1 MAIFLRKALK
11 VNSVVIILFRIDFIY
26 SKKYFR
32 FIKVLPMAF
41 ITSYLFLKWCSLP
54 QIAAGKFLCR
64 NLWNWHPMQRAGAE
78 KCFGNCGKIWKTLCK
93 ERCCKEYCKL
103 FSCIHNMI
111 AKYMYNEKM
120 QLVMRKY
127 MRNAHLCI
135 LCILWI
141 GGGKLF
147 SSKWDRSM
155 KLWFILYIYFFLFC
169 LVWNLLE
176 LLIVS
181 YICNIYINSWIS
193 FVQTFFKS

>member
-1 MAIFLRKALK
+1 
-11 VNSVVIILFRIDFIY
+11 
-26 SKKYFR
+26 
-32 FIKVLPMAF
+32 
-41 ITSYLFLKWCSLP
+41 
-54 QIAAGKFLCR
+54 
-64 NLWNWHPMQRAGAE
+64 MQRAGAE
-78 KCFGNCGKIWKTLCK
+78 KCFGHCGKIWKTLCK
-93 ERCCKEYCKL
+93 DRCCKEYCKL

-135 LCILWI
+135 LCILCI

-147 SSKWDRSM
+147 SSKWGRSIKIM
-155 KLWFILYIYFFLFC
+155 IYIIYIYIYIYIFLFC

-181 YICNIYINSWIS
+181 YICIYVIYIYIYI
-193 FVQTFFKS
+193 